1 VTENRPSEAVHFR
14 VAPLAGPSAEEKLL
28 QGTRHAEFWLARIAT
43 RAIHGIQIYGYR
55 GFITSRHTHDVGNR
69 AALVKAR
76 DAAALTSVNSV
87 HHSAILLLCDMI
99 I

>member
-43 RAIHGIQIYGYR
+43 RAIHGISINGYR
-55 GFITSRHTHDVGNR
+55 GFIAFRHTQYVGKT
-69 AALVKAR
+69 AGLVKAR